1 MVEFDKFL
9 LLRQWPCS
17 QTTKI
22 HGRETP
28 IYRGNFTKADN
39 FNLVCST
46 NAVTFNLTFFFFN
59 LEIYL
64 EYRVQKDFF
73 PPGPDRA
80 ETGLDLN

>member
-1 MVEFDKFL
+1 MPFL
-9 LLRQWPCS
+9 GKMSGKRSTCP

-64 EYRVQKDFF
+64 EYHVQKDFC